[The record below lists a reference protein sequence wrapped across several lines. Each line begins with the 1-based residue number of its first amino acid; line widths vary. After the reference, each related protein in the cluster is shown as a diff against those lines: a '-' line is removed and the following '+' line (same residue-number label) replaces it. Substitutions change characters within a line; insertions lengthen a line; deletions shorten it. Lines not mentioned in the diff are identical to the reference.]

1 MIPQSKDITYIRNQ
15 LTELK
20 NLEDKYLEDSLIRLK
35 ENSLKKQLE
44 NQEREKKMKELD
56 KDIKNI
62 NNSNKIQK
70 YDTPKE
76 SNQKIDDFFKQFE
89 NNGQ

>member
-1 MIPQSKDITYIRNQ
+1 
-15 LTELK
+15 
-20 NLEDKYLEDSLIRLK
+20 
-35 ENSLKKQLE
+35 
-44 NQEREKKMKELD
+44 MKELD